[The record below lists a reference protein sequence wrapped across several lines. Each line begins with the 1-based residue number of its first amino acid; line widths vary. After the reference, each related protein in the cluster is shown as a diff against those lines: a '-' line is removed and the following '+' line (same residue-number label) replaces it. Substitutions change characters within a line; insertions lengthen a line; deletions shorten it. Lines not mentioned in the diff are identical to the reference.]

1 MNSSLEDLS
10 SSGVSTSRISSPLV
24 ESQTEPVRA
33 IYAALRAVNDYNQVY
48 GIRAQPVG
56 HADVLRHSRKA
67 EVALARHVAMVL
79 LKKTDMSF
87 PAIGMFLGNRDH
99 STIMHGC
106 KKIRQLCEEN
116 NRRVLEV
123 VAAAEMYYVADT
135 SPQQ

>member
-1 MNSSLEDLS
+1 MHSSLEAPS
-10 SSGVSTSRISSPLV
+10 SSDTETLPAPPLLV

-33 IYAALRAVNDYNQVY
+33 IYAALRAVNDYNQAY
-48 GIRAQPVG
+48 GIRVQPVG

-99 STIMHGC
+99 STIVHGC

-116 NRRVLEV
+116 NRRILEV
-123 VAAAEMYYVADT
+123 VAAAEMYYMANT